1 MKRFLPFL
9 SLVLCGAYTTHG
21 QTASD
26 YFGAGRINGVQV
38 SSSSQAQ
45 NTNHQSTINGAGMDA
60 HLKDASRFLGQ
71 ATMGYDYNDIQTA
84 SESGFDTWI
93 DNQVALPL
101 MSFKDTTEMVWNHFM
116 QAYFDTW
123 GEEEVVNSGGVF
135 PLSIYYRMG
144 WWNNTMK
151 GDDQLRQRMAFALS
165 EIFVISEKSQLEL
178 SALGLADYYD
188 KLYQNAFGNFRDL
201 LEAVTLHPSMGFYLS
216 HLNNERS
223 NPDENIRPDENYAR
237 EVMQLFTIGLFE
249 LNQDGSLVL
258 DANGNPIPTYDN
270 SDIGEFAKVFTG
282 LGPAEYYWH
291 FEDFSFV
298 PVQWGDPNNTVPTI
312 NMVLPMQMFEEWHEP
327 GEKFLLNDQVIPAG
341 QTGLE
346 DISDALDNLFN
357 HPNVGPFIG
366 KQLIQRLVKSNP
378 TPAYIE
384 RISEVFADNG
394 NGVRGDMRA
403 VVKAILLDP
412 EARDCEWI
420 AFDASGKMREPMVRY
435 TQTMRAFNA
444 HNESEKL
451 WNIAA
456 LFEFACKQHV
466 LSSPSVFNFF
476 LPSHAPH
483 GPIFDAGLVA
493 PEFEILTSAS
503 AMNYINMVYFWFLA
517 DYYMEVTTLSSQVA
531 IGVPESNIEMLDPD
545 DLVSLDLT
553 EELALAGQMSDLLD
567 RLDILLTGGN
577 LSDESK
583 QVIAETANTLAL
595 FDQTIAVKS
604 AIFLTLISPDYVI
617 QK

>member
-1 MKRFLPFL
+1 MKQLVFSL
-9 SLVLCGAYTTHG
+9 SIWLLNMHTVHAQATDH
-21 QTASD
+21 
-26 YFGAGRINGVQV
+26 FGAGRVNGVQV

-45 NTNHQSTINGAGMDA
+45 NTNQLSTINGAGMDD
-60 HLKDASRFLGQ
+60 HLKSASRFLGQ
-71 ATMGYDYNDIQTA
+71 ATMGYDYEDIQAA
-84 SESGFDTWI
+84 SQMGYEPWI
-93 DNQVALPL
+93 DQQVALPL
-101 MSFKDTTEMVWNHFM
+101 MSYKDTTEMIWNHFA

-123 GEEEVVNSGGVF
+123 GQDEVVNSGAVF
-135 PLSIYYRMG
+135 PLSIYFRMG

-151 GDDQLRQRMAFALS
+151 GDDQLRQRVAFALS
-165 EIFVISEKSQLEL
+165 EIFVISEKSQLEI
-178 SALGLADYYD
+178 SASGLADYYD
-188 KLYQNAFGNFRDL
+188 KLYQHAFGNFRDL

-216 HLNNERS
+216 HLNNERT
-223 NPDENIRPDENYAR
+223 NLDENTRPDENYAR

-258 DANGNPIPTYDN
+258 DANDNPIPTYDN
-270 SDIGEFAKVFTG
+270 TDIGEFAKVFTG
-282 LGPAEYYWH
+282 LGPAQYYWH

-298 PVQWGDPNNTVPTI
+298 PVQWGDPNNTIPTI
-312 NMVLPMQMFEEWHEP
+312 NMVMPMQMFEEWHEP
-327 GEKFLLNDQVIPAG
+327 GEKFLLNDQVVPAG

-346 DISDALDNLFN
+346 DIGDALDNLFN

-378 TPAYIE
+378 TPEYIA
-384 RISEVFADNG
+384 RVSEVFADNG

-420 AFDASGKMREPMVRY
+420 AFDASGKMREPMIRY

-444 HNESEKL
+444 QNESEKL

-517 DYYMEVTTLSSQVA
+517 DYYMEVTSLPSQFV
-531 IGVPESNIEMLDPD
+531 IGFPESNVELLDPD
-545 DLVSLDLT
+545 DLVALDLT
-553 EELALAGQMSDLLD
+553 DELALGGQMSALLD

-583 QVIAETANTLAL
+583 QTIAETATTLAF
-595 FDQTIAVKS
+595 FDQAVAVKA

>member
-71 ATMGYDYNDIQTA
+71 ATMGYDYDDIQSA

-123 GEEEVVNSGGVF
+123 GEDEVVNSGGVF

-249 LNQDGSLVL
+249 LNQDGSLVI

-517 DYYMEVTTLSSQVA
+517 DYYMEVTTLPSQVA
-531 IGVPESNIEMLDPD
+531 IGFPESNIEMLDPD

>member
-1 MKRFLPFL
+1 MF
-9 SLVLCGAYTTHG
+9 GATAAYG
-21 QTASD
+21 QAATD
-26 YFGAGRINGVQV
+26 YFGAGRVNNVQV

-45 NTNHQSTINGAGMDA
+45 NTNHVATINGAGMDA

-71 ATMGYDYNDIQTA
+71 ATMGYDYNDIQMTA
-84 SESGFDTWI
+84 EMGFESWI
-93 DNQVALPL
+93 DQQVAIPP
-101 MSFKDTTEMVWNHFM
+101 MSFKDTTDMVWNHFA
-116 QAYFDTW
+116 QAFFDQW
-123 GEEEVVNSGGVF
+123 GEDEVVNNGGVF
-135 PLSIYYRMG
+135 PLSIYFRMG

-151 GDDQLRQRMAFALS
+151 GDDQLRQRIAFALS
-165 EIFVISEKSQLEL
+165 ELFVISEKSQLEL
-178 SALGLADYYD
+178 SAHGLADFYD
-188 KLYQNAFGNFRDL
+188 VLYHNSFGNFRDL
-201 LEAVTLHPSMGFYLS
+201 LEEVTLHPSMGFYLS
-216 HLNNERS
+216 HINNERS

-249 LNQDGSLVL
+249 LNPDGSLQL
-258 DANGNPIPTYDN
+258 DGDGNPIPTYNND
-270 SDIGEFAKVFTG
+270 DIGEFAKVFTG
-282 LGPAEYYWH
+282 LGPAQYWWH
-291 FEDFSFV
+291 FDDFSWV

-312 NMVLPMQMFEEWHEP
+312 NMFLPMQMFEEWHEP
-327 GEKFLLNDQVIPAG
+327 GEKYLLNDQVIPAG

-346 DISDALDNLFN
+346 DISDALDNLFM

-378 TPAYIE
+378 TPDYVQ
-384 RISEVFADNG
+384 RVTEVFNDNG
-394 NGVRGDMRA
+394 QGVRGDMKS
-403 VVKAILLDP
+403 VIKAILLDP

-420 AFDASGKMREPMVRY
+420 AQDDSGKMREPMIRY

-444 HNESEKL
+444 QNESGKI
-451 WNIAA
+451 WNVAA

-476 LPSHAPH
+476 LPSHSPH

-517 DYYMEVTTLSSQVA
+517 DYYMEVSTLSSQIA
-531 IGVPESNIEMLDPD
+531 IGFPESDLALLDPD
-545 DLVSLDLT
+545 DFVTLDLSN
-553 EELALAGQMSDLLD
+553 ELVLGSQMSALVD

-583 QVIAETANTLAL
+583 ETIAETATTLAF
-595 FDQTIAVKS
+595 FDQTVAVKS